1 MEVVITP
8 DEITVDMSI
17 LSDTEL
23 THLMD
28 IMMEYTTEYNYADET
43 MNRKIYS
50 KLHRMKESRQLN

>member
-8 DEITVDMSI
+8 EETTIDMSI
-17 LSDTEL
+17 LSDMEI

-28 IMMEYTTEYNYADET
+28 IMMEDTTEYNYADET

-50 KLHRMKESRQLN
+50 KLHRMKESRQSD

>member
-8 DEITVDMSI
+8 DETTIDMSI

-28 IMMEYTTEYNYADET
+28 IMMEDTTEYNYADET

>member
-8 DEITVDMSI
+8 EETTIDMSI
-17 LSDTEL
+17 LSDMEL

-28 IMMEYTTEYNYADET
+28 IMMEDTTEYNYADET

>member
-28 IMMEYTTEYNYADET
+28 IMMEDTTEYNYADET

>member
-8 DEITVDMSI
+8 DETTIDMSI

-28 IMMEYTTEYNYADET
+28 LMMEDTREYNYADET

-50 KLHRMKESRQLN
+50 KLHRMKESRQSD

>member
-8 DEITVDMSI
+8 EETTIDMSI

-28 IMMEYTTEYNYADET
+28 IMMEDTTEYSYADET

-50 KLHRMKESRQLN
+50 KLHRMKESRQSD

>member
-8 DEITVDMSI
+8 DETTIDMSI

-28 IMMEYTTEYNYADET
+28 LMMEDTREYSYADET

-50 KLHRMKESRQLN
+50 KLHRMKESRQSN